1 MFWAAAAAEYNISY
15 AYNWITSARRPVKEL
30 RSAFEKAWQNFFVIV
45 SVSPRKTLPGR
56 SARPSNLRA
65 DILQFFRVVNSV
77 EDCELDEQS
86 CPVIPRD
93 TAAAA
98 DKSGP

>member
-1 MFWAAAAAEYNISY
+1 MSE
-15 AYNWITSARRPVKEL
+15 VKEL
-30 RSAFEKAWQNFFVIV
+30 RSLLKEASLSYGQPQNFLVIV
-45 SVSPRKTLPGR
+45 SGSLRKTLPGR

-65 DILQFFRVVNSV
+65 DILLRFRVLKSV

-86 CPVIPRD
+86 CSVIPRD